1 MTERPERTILES
13 RELEGFA
20 ETCDVLVVGSGS
32 AGTCA
37 AIEAAEAGARVV
49 VLEARDEPGGSSAT
63 ASGQLYLGGG
73 TSLQKACGFEDT
85 ADDLYAYLM
94 ASCGPGADP
103 VKTRIFADRATEHFE
118 WVASHDVPF
127 KPTFLPHT
135 ETTNPP
141 GDDGLTYTG
150 SELAHPYRSLAA
162 PAPRGHNVQ
171 MDGNSGARLMS
182 GLLSEAG
189 KLGIDI
195 RTGRRV
201 TSLVREGQ
209 RIAGVVTRT
218 GEGPPRSIGAR
229 GGVVLATGGFHHNPE
244 MLARYAPK
252 LANLTPIGVP
262 NEDGSGIRLGMAAG
276 GDVMGMEAG
285 CIILPYAKPRKL
297 TKGIVVNAT
306 GQRFINEDV
315 YQAVHG
321 AVAVHGQ
328 RGEAFC
334 ITDSEVFGEP
344 QMPHPIIGPFDTME
358 ELESALEIPE
368 GSLVQ
373 TWKTYN
379 AHAARG
385 EDPLFHKSREWV
397 EPLDRPPYRALD
409 LRVSSFPYPFFTLG
423 GLRTTPQGEVLTA
436 EGEVIEGLYAA
447 GRSTSGIP
455 ARGYSSGVSL
465 ADATFFGRLAGR
477 SAAERAAA

>member
-1 MTERPERTILES
+1 VSEREDRPIVQAADIGS
-13 RELEGFA
+13 FA

-37 AIEAAEAGARVV
+37 AIEAAEAGAQ
-49 VLEARDEPGGSSAT
+49 VLILECRDEAGGSSAM

-73 TSLQKACGFEDT
+73 TSLQKACGFDDS
-85 ADDLYAYLM
+85 ADALYDYLM
-94 ASCGPGADP
+94 ETCGPGADP
-103 VKTRIFADRATEHFE
+103 VKTRIFADRSTEHFE
-118 WVASHDVPF
+118 WVAAHDVPF

-150 SELAHPYRSLAA
+150 SELAHPYRDRAA

-171 MDGNSGARLMS
+171 MVGNSGPRLMS
-182 GLLSEAG
+182 GLLSEAR
-189 KLGIDI
+189 KLGVEI
-195 RTGRRV
+195 RTGCRV
-201 TSLVREGQ
+201 GSLVGDGAG
-209 RIAGVVTRT
+209 IVGVVAEA
-218 GEGPPRSIGAR
+218 GEGAR
-229 GGVVLATGGFHHNPE
+229 AIAACGGVVIATGGFHHNPV
-244 MLARYAPK
+244 MLERYAPT
-252 LANLTPIGVP
+252 LANLSPIGVTS
-262 NEDGSGIRLGMAAG
+262 EDGSGIRLGMAAG
-276 GDVMGMEAG
+276 ADVMGMEAG

-297 TKGIVVNAT
+297 TKGILVNAS

-315 YQAVHG
+315 YQAIHG
-321 AVAVHGQ
+321 DVAVHGQ
-328 RGEAFC
+328 SGHAFC
-334 ITDSEVFGEP
+334 IADAEVFGEP
-344 QMPHPIIGPFDTME
+344 LMPHPVIGPFDSME
-358 ELESALEIPE
+358 ELERALELPE

-385 EDPLFHKSREWV
+385 EDPLFHKSSEWV

-423 GLRTTPQGEVLTA
+423 GLRTTPRGEVLTA
-436 EGEVIEGLYAA
+436 EGETLEGLYAA
-447 GRSTSGIP
+447 GRATSGIP

-477 SAAERAAA
+477 SAAERARSS

>member
-1 MTERPERTILES
+1 MDERGNRSIVEK
-13 RELEGFA
+13 RELA
-20 ETCDVLVVGSGS
+20 QITQRADVLVVGSGS

-37 AIEAAEAGARVV
+37 AIEAAEAGASVV
-49 VLEARDEPGGSSAT
+49 MLERREEVGGSSAM

-73 TSLQKACGFEDT
+73 TSLQKACGFDDS
-85 ADDLYAYLM
+85 ADALYDYLM

-103 VKTRIFADRATEHFE
+103 VKTRLFADQSTEHFE
-118 WVASHDVPF
+118 WVAAHDVPF

-150 SELAHPYRSLAA
+150 SELAYPYRDRAT

-171 MDGNSGARLMS
+171 MEGNSGPRLMR
-182 GLLSEAG
+182 GLLCQARE
-189 KLGIDI
+189 LGVDI
-195 RTGRRV
+195 RTSCRV
-201 TSLVREGQ
+201 EALVCDAGAVVGVIEG
-209 RIAGVVTRT
+209 T
-218 GEGPPRSIGAR
+218 GEGSPQPIGAR
-229 GGVVLATGGFHHNPE
+229 GGVVIATGGFHHNPE
-244 MLARYAPK
+244 MLQRYAPT
-252 LANLTPIGVP
+252 LSNLTPIGVP
-262 NEDGSGIRLGMAAG
+262 TEDGSGIRLGMAAG

-297 TKGIVVNAT
+297 TRGILVNAS

-321 AVAVHGQ
+321 DVAVHGQ
-328 RGEAFC
+328 SGHAFC
-334 ITDSEVFGEP
+334 ITDAEIFGEP
-344 QMPHPIIGPFDTME
+344 QMPHPVIGPFDTME
-358 ELESALEIPE
+358 ELEAALELPV

-379 AHAARG
+379 AHAAAGR
-385 EDPLFHKSREWV
+385 DPLFHKSSEWV
-397 EPLDRPPYRALD
+397 VPIDRPPYRALD
-409 LRVSSFPYPFFTLG
+409 LRVASFPYPFFTLG
-423 GLRTTPQGEVLTA
+423 GLRTNPWGEVLTA
-436 EGEVIEGLYAA
+436 EGETIEGLYAA
-447 GRSTSGIP
+447 GRATSGIP

-477 SAAERAAA
+477 AAASRAAA